1 MKKLIALCLFVVFAL
16 SGCKNI
22 FTKTPEELS
31 ISAYEKIQ
39 NALVEMKS
47 YQARATVKYISN
59 KGANEYETFQQCR
72 ATGEYRITVTG
83 PEKVSGNV
91 TVSDG
96 KIISQFNPKISGKIS
111 VGTKE
116 SYERSEIFVTSFFKN
131 YLNSQE
137 VSVTASVMDES
148 KCTVLEAVVP
158 GDHPYLSSEKLW
170 IDNESLKPVKLIV
183 YDKGGSERIVVN
195 YFDFEYNIDLDD
207 AVFKAN
213 I

>member
-1 MKKLIALCLFVVFAL
+1 MKRIIALCLLAVFAL
-16 SGCKNI
+16 SGCKGI
-22 FTKTPEELS
+22 FKDAQEDLS

-39 NALVEMKS
+39 SALVEMKS
-47 YQARATVKYISN
+47 YQAKATVKYISN
-59 KGANEYETFQQCR
+59 KGTNEYETFQQCR
-72 ATGEYRITVTG
+72 STGEYRITVTG
-83 PEKVSGNV
+83 PEKVAGNV

-96 KIISQFNPKISGKIS
+96 KVISQFNPKISGKIS

-116 SYERSEIFVTSFFKN
+116 SYERSEIFITSFMKN

-137 VSVTASVMDES
+137 VSVTASIMDES

-158 GDHPYLSSEKLW
+158 GNHPYLATEKLW
-170 IDNESLKPVKLIV
+170 VDNESLRPLQLIV

-195 YFDFEYNIDLDD
+195 FSNFEYNVELDD